1 MDKEFMEFWGNFFLS
16 AAKGQQQFEDMV
28 KWLHGNFSGM
38 QEVTELFA
46 RLYGID
52 AFLKN
57 TPEYVKFWN
66 AAMIDFQESFRE
78 FASMMD
84 LVPKTDLAK
93 ANKENEDLK
102 VQIRDLEKTIKQMQA
117 LLETKMS
124 HEEMG
129 LKGFQDLMKDQTR
142 QFQEMMGSIGKL
154 FTEEQ
159 PAADIKKSQ
168 VPRPRTSSTRKSSQ
182 GKKAVKKKKPV

>member
-16 AAKGQQQFEDMV
+16 AAKGQQQVEDMV

-46 RLYGID
+46 RLYGVD

-57 TPEYVKFWN
+57 TPEYMKFWN

-84 LVPKTDLAK
+84 LVPKTDLVK
-93 ANKENEDLK
+93 AYKENEDLK

-117 LLETKMS
+117 LLETKRS

-154 FTEEQ
+154 FTAEQ
-159 PAADIKKSQ
+159 PAADIKKPQ
-168 VPRPRTSSTRKSSQ
+168 TPPPGKSTPRKSSQ
-182 GKKAVKKKKPV
+182 GKKAVKTKKPV